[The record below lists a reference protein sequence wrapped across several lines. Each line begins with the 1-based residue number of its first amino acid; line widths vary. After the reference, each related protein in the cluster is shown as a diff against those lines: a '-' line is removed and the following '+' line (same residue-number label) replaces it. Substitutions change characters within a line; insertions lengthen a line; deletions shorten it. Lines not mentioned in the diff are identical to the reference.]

1 MYPTSP
7 LRHLATSHQEQNLDN
22 KLIMI
27 TGANAG
33 IGKVA
38 ALELAKQGH
47 HIVMVCRS
55 QERGRAAQA
64 EIKAASGS
72 EQVDLLIA
80 DLSVQAD
87 IHQLA
92 AEFKQRYDRLDVLV
106 NNAGAIFDKRQ
117 KTADGLELT
126 FALNHMGYFLLTDLL
141 LDTLKASAPARIINV
156 SSDAHRRGSLN
167 FDDLQHEKSYSAFPV
182 YSASKL
188 ANVLFTYELTRRLE
202 GSGVTANALHPG
214 FVNTNFGS
222 TMSGIPAFFI
232 GIISRLF
239 ATSPEKGA
247 ETIIYLAASPEVEG
261 VTGNYFVEKKATRS
275 APESYDEAVAK
286 RLWEVSEQL
295 VR

>member
-1 MYPTSP
+1 
-7 LRHLATSHQEQNLDN
+7 LNN

-92 AEFKQRYDRLDVLV
+92 AEFKQKYERLDVLV

-117 KTADGLELT
+117 ETADGLELT

-141 LDTLKASAPARIINV
+141 LDVLKASAPPA
-156 SSDAHRRGSLN
+156 SSTSL
-167 FDDLQHEKSYSAFPV
+167 PMP
-182 YSASKL
+182 
-188 ANVLFTYELTRRLE
+188 T
-202 GSGVTANALHPG
+202 
-214 FVNTNFGS
+214 
-222 TMSGIPAFFI
+222 
-232 GIISRLF
+232 
-239 ATSPEKGA
+239 GA
-247 ETIIYLAASPEVEG
+247 AASTLTICSIKKG
-261 VTGNYFVEKKATRS
+261 IQRFSCLQRFQTGQR
-275 APESYDEAVAK
+275 AVH
-286 RLWEVSEQL
+286 L
-295 VR
+295 

>member
-1 MYPTSP
+1 M
-7 LRHLATSHQEQNLDN
+7 NN

-87 IHQLA
+87 IRQLA
-92 AEFKQRYDRLDVLV
+92 AIFKQDYERLDVLV

-117 KTADGLELT
+117 ETADGLELT

-141 LDTLKASAPARIINV
+141 LGMLKASTPARIINV
-156 SSDAHRRGSLN
+156 SSDAHHRGSLN
-167 FDDLQHEKSYSAFPV
+167 FDDLQHKKSYSGFPV
-182 YSASKL
+182 YSDSKL
-188 ANVLFTYELTRRLE
+188 ANVLFTYELARRLE
-202 GSGVTANALHPG
+202 GSGVTTNALHPG
-214 FVNTNFGS
+214 FVNTNFGN
-222 TMSGIPAFFI
+222 TMSSIPAFFI

-239 ATSPEKGA
+239 AISPEKGA
-247 ETIIYLAASPEVEG
+247 ETIIYLASSPEVEG
-261 VTGNYFVEKKATRS
+261 VTGKYFVKNKATRS
-275 APESYDEAVAK
+275 SKESYDEAVAK
-286 RLWEVSEQL
+286 QLWEVSEQL
-295 VR
+295 IR

>member
-1 MYPTSP
+1 MNS
-7 LRHLATSHQEQNLDN
+7 

-55 QERGRAAQA
+55 RERGRAAQA
-64 EIKAASGS
+64 EIKTESGK

-92 AEFKQRYDRLDVLV
+92 AEFKQTYERLDVLV
-106 NNAGAIFDKRQ
+106 NNAGAIFDKREE
-117 KTADGLELT
+117 TVDGLERT
-126 FALNHMGYFLLTDLL
+126 FALNHMGYFQLTDLL
-141 LDTLKASAPARIINV
+141 LDVLKASAPARIINV
-156 SSDAHRRGSLN
+156 SSDAHRRGSIN
-167 FDDLQHEKSYSAFPV
+167 FDDLPHEKNYSGFPV
-182 YSASKL
+182 YSDSKL
-188 ANVLFTYELTRRLE
+188 ANVLFTYELARRLE

-222 TMSGIPAFFI
+222 TMSSIPAFFI

-239 ATSPEKGA
+239 AMSPEKGA
-247 ETIIYLAASPEVEG
+247 ETIIYLASSPEVEG
-261 VTGNYFVEKKATRS
+261 VTGKYFVEKKATRS
-275 APESYDEAVAK
+275 SKESYDEAVAK

-295 VR
+295 IR

>member
-1 MYPTSP
+1 
-7 LRHLATSHQEQNLDN
+7 
-22 KLIMI
+22 MI

-64 EIKAASGS
+64 EIKAASGN

-87 IHQLA
+87 IRQLA
-92 AEFKQRYDRLDVLV
+92 ATFKQDYERLDVLV

-117 KTADGLELT
+117 ETADGLELT

-141 LDTLKASAPARIINV
+141 LDMLKANAPARIINV
-156 SSDAHRRGSLN
+156 SSDAHHRGSLN
-167 FDDLQHEKSYSAFPV
+167 FDDLQHEKSYSGFSV
-182 YSASKL
+182 YSDSKL
-188 ANVLFTYELTRRLE
+188 ANVLFTYELARRLE
-202 GSGVTANALHPG
+202 GSGVTANTLHPG

-222 TMSGIPAFFI
+222 TMSSIPAFFI
-232 GIISRLF
+232 GIISRFF
-239 ATSPEKGA
+239 AIAPDKGA
-247 ETIIYLAASPEVEG
+247 ETIIYLASSPEVEG
-261 VTGNYFVEKKATRS
+261 ATGKYFVKKKATRS
-275 APESYDEAVAK
+275 SSESYDEAVAK
-286 RLWEVSEQL
+286 RLWEISEQL
-295 VR
+295 IR

>member
-1 MYPTSP
+1 MN
-7 LRHLATSHQEQNLDN
+7 H

-55 QERGRAAQA
+55 QERGQAAQS
-64 EIKAASGS
+64 EIKATSGS

-87 IHQLA
+87 IRQLA
-92 AEFKQRYDRLDVLV
+92 AEFKQTYNRLDVLV

-117 KTADGLELT
+117 ETADKLELT

-141 LDTLKASAPARIINV
+141 LDMLKASAPARIVNV
-156 SSDAHRRGSLN
+156 SSDAHRRGSIN
-167 FDDLQHEKSYSAFPV
+167 FDDLQHEKSYSGFPV
-182 YSASKL
+182 YSDSKL
-188 ANVLFTYELTRRLE
+188 ANVLFTYELARRLN
-202 GSGVTANALHPG
+202 GSSVTTNALHPG

-222 TMSGIPAFFI
+222 TMSSIPAFFI

-239 ATSPEKGA
+239 AISPEKGA
-247 ETIIYLAASPEVEG
+247 ETITYLAASPEVEG
-261 VTGNYFVEKKATRS
+261 VTGKYFVKNKATRS
-275 APESYDEAVAK
+275 SSESYDEAVAK

>member
-1 MYPTSP
+1 MN
-7 LRHLATSHQEQNLDN
+7 H

-55 QERGRAAQA
+55 QERGQAAQA

-87 IHQLA
+87 IRQLA
-92 AEFKQRYDRLDVLV
+92 AEFKQTYNRLDVLV

-117 KTADGLELT
+117 ETADKLELT

-141 LDTLKASAPARIINV
+141 LDMLKASAPARIVNV
-156 SSDAHRRGSLN
+156 SSDAHRRGSIN
-167 FDDLQHEKSYSAFPV
+167 FDDLQHEKSYSGFPV
-182 YSASKL
+182 YSDSKL
-188 ANVLFTYELTRRLE
+188 ANVLFTYELARRLN
-202 GSGVTANALHPG
+202 GSSVTTNALHPG

-222 TMSGIPAFFI
+222 TMSSIPAFFI

-239 ATSPEKGA
+239 AISPEKGA
-247 ETIIYLAASPEVEG
+247 ETITYLAASPEVEG
-261 VTGNYFVEKKATRS
+261 VTGKYFVKNKATRS
-275 APESYDEAVAK
+275 SSESYDEAVAK